1 MGLELAALN
10 FRVISVQQDFHP
22 FPADSPVVA
31 TDIRLLSVK
40 GENGRIFVIEDEPDL
55 FRQPQIPAERE
66 TGIGR
71 EFYAAA
77 ENEPV
82 KLKFPILPCQFI
94 PQDIKRKFLIAAPIG
109 FAATFQ
115 IARQE
120 RIGDIAQ

>member
-22 FPADSPVVA
+22 LPADSPVVA

-66 TGIGR
+66 TQPR
-71 EFYAAA
+71 MSPS
-77 ENEPV
+77 N
-82 KLKFPILPCQFI
+82 
-94 PQDIKRKFLIAAPIG
+94 
-109 FAATFQ
+109 
-115 IARQE
+115 
-120 RIGDIAQ
+120 

>member
-22 FPADSPVVA
+22 LPADSPVVA

-82 KLKFPILPCQFI
+82 KLKFPDRSSNRLCRHFSDSPAGA
-94 PQDIKRKFLIAAPIG
+94 DW
-109 FAATFQ
+109 
-115 IARQE
+115 
-120 RIGDIAQ
+120 